1 MHNKDKKKQ
10 KKQGYIKFFLLLNFK
25 ILKIGHLRNF
35 ILEIFLAAVYPRKL
49 EFESF

>member
-1 MHNKDKKKQ
+1 MYNKDKKKQ
-10 KKQGYIKFFLLLNFK
+10 KQGYIKIFLLLNFK

-35 ILEIFLAAVYPRKL
+35 ILENFLPAVYPRKL